1 MIDLAQRDAVFLIA
15 AKHGRRKGFR
25 LIRDRLT
32 YARKVPQRATLSE
45 VGHGRAFTWTLRAMP
60 APEWAMDTWPGS
72 ATIIAVSTTGMGCG
86 KPVDVDAVGRRP
98 SPALSLRVC
107 ASSPGP
113 CSGCSPALGDRG
125 LLALGPARAPAG
137 RKPSLKEVTG
147 VQILAT
153 LRTMGLN
160 ALRLVRMTSI
170 AEGIAAMAHDIL
182 AILRLRG
189 WREVA

>member
-1 MIDLAQRDAVFLIA
+1 MERFAKRHLQVHDDLLGTDFG
-15 AKHGRRKGFR
+15 KMPSDSTFR
-25 LIRDRLT
+25 LLL
-32 YARKVPQRATLSE
+32 PQLD
-45 VGHGRAFTWTLRAMP
+45 VDAFEALLKGWMAWTLRAMP

-113 CSGCSPALGDRG
+113 CSGCSPALGDQRH
-125 LLALGPARAPAG
+125 LALGPARAPAG

-170 AEGIAAMAHDIL
+170 AEGIAAVAHDIL